1 MKIIARKF
9 RKNIAI
15 IFAAAICA
23 LVIFFIMKNPGF
35 FQASI
40 LSLEEKA
47 FMNTN
52 HRDAAYKTTD
62 KHFEIFIWEKYK
74 NNLRNFKG
82 TIYYDPDTVQIDT
95 QTFSGQWTIKI
106 SQSTIDSLTVNIANM
121 DNIDTNE
128 GIFNV
133 MFSGKQDDIL
143 LGESA
148 GKKTNGWKNF
158 AVGNLSEFTWH
169 SK

>member
-9 RKNIAI
+9 RKNMAI

-23 LVIFFIMKNPGF
+23 LVIFFIVKNPGL

-47 FMNTN
+47 FMNEN
-52 HRDAAYKTTD
+52 HRDSAYKTTNN
-62 KHFEIFIWEKYK
+62 HLEIFIGEKYK
-74 NNLRNFKG
+74 NNLTDFRG

-95 QTFSGQWTIKI
+95 QTFSGQWTIRI
-106 SQSTIDSLTVNIANM
+106 TQNTVDSLIVNIANM
-121 DNIDTNE
+121 EKIDVNE

-133 MFSGKQDDIL
+133 VFSGKQNDIL

-148 GKKTNGWKNF
+148 GKKVKGWKNF